1 MQNQQGRA
9 HSRRRKDYFQPGIIR
24 LLVEHPAEISIGQVL
39 EELQKFSFLNETL
52 GQAQLDREQ
61 AVSFTHSQNSTRF
74 PENRR
79 PRRDAFT
86 VLPYVLPQLTQYNGR
101 DARELIRR
109 INALNQNILALPDD
123 GAVLLRIASP
133 NWFSAP
139 TPENIGGGGP
149 GSRPIPASVASEFAG
164 SAIDEPGAPYT
175 FTMTALPDFKPRDA
189 TRKVDVAIFDT
200 AYCIERLQKAYT
212 DHATAH
218 PIIRSLLDP
227 NGSGGFTNLTVHLAP
242 EIGVKLLAPDEV
254 RVRRHDY
261 NMNDHG
267 LFVSGIIH
275 SIAPKAQL
283 HLYQVLNEYGLGTIQ
298 GIQLAINHLAEQ
310 RQKTPSNERHP
321 LVVNCSFML
330 VMPLP
335 GQYLITGDEND
346 QLVSFE
352 VFQKNEEQITPDDWY
367 LLDQFC
373 LDLDWAF
380 DSLRGSDALVI
391 AAAGN
396 DANNGQ
402 DVTGGDRPRARFPAA
417 FTSVEGV
424 GALDKNSTAMA
435 EYSNKSDRPSYKGIV
450 TLGGGATTMLDGAGE
465 IFDSK
470 TTPEM
475 GVLGVYLGNFPGD
488 KAPGKELDE
497 DEPYSDEENTTQW
510 AWWSGTS
517 FAAPIIT
524 GTAAALL
531 GHGLTPVTVMGA
543 IRAAEPDLASDT
555 AEIFMVTQG

>member
-133 NWFSAP
+133 NWFSVP
-139 TPENIGGGGP
+139 TPENTGGGGP

-164 SAIDEPGAPYT
+164 SAIDAPGAPYT

-189 TRKVDVAIFDT
+189 TRKVDVAMFDT
-200 AYCIERLQKAYT
+200 AYCIETLQKAYT

-218 PIIRSLLDP
+218 PIIRSLLEP

-283 HLYQVLNEYGLGTIQ
+283 HLYQVLNDYGLGTTQ
-298 GIQLAINHLAEQ
+298 GIALAIKHLAQQ
-310 RQKTPSNERHP
+310 REDATERRP

-335 GQYLITGDEND
+335 GQYKNNGDAND

-352 VFQKNEEQITPDDWY
+352 VFQKNEEQITPDDLY

-380 DSLRGSDALVI
+380 DSLRGNDALVI

-402 DVTGGDRPRARFPAA
+402 DVTGGDRPQARFPAA

-424 GALDKNSTAMA
+424 GALDKNSTVMA

-450 TLGGGATTMLDGAGE
+450 TLGGGATTFLDEAGE

-543 IRAAEPDLASDT
+543 IRAAEPDLASDS